1 VFKNIHVMSNAQT
14 VNRPGCHQV
23 QNVMCVH
30 STVGSTYAI
39 ENPLPAF
46 LNLLLCHH
54 PVSVLNKFSLPL
66 FHVCHS
72 GCGRLPLVVFFFGV
86 SADLPLE

>member
-1 VFKNIHVMSNAQT
+1 M
-14 VNRPGCHQV
+14 R
-23 QNVMCVH
+23 VH

-46 LNLLLCHH
+46 LNLLFCHH
-54 PVSVLNKFSLPL
+54 PVSVIHKFSLPL
-66 FHVCHS
+66 FHVCRS
-72 GCGRLPLVVFFFGV
+72 LVVFFFGV